1 MNINHYLNG
10 LKKSKTGDENKTKE
24 KEDKLKYYTLL
35 YKIPKYLEKVNI
47 IINEFV
53 IYSFSVFFILI

>member
-1 MNINHYLNG
+1 MNINHNLNG
-10 LKKSKTGDENKTKE
+10 LKQTKTNDENKTKE